1 MKVVSFNDSIRP
13 IHSERL
19 TAMAT
24 EVVHDHAE
32 QRYVISL
39 DDQPA
44 GSLSYQING
53 DKIEFVSTFVNPA
66 LRGKNLA
73 AIVTKHALD
82 EVRAEGKY
90 KVVPVC
96 SYTVKYFEMHP
107 DEKDLLA

>member
-1 MKVVSFNDSIRP
+1 
-13 IHSERL
+13 
-19 TAMAT
+19 MAT
-24 EVVHDHAE
+24 EVVHDQQE

-39 DDQPA
+39 DEQPA

-82 EVRAEGKY
+82 EGRSEGKY

>member
-1 MKVVSFNDSIRP
+1 
-13 IHSERL
+13 
-19 TAMAT
+19 MAT
-24 EVVHDHAE
+24 EVTHDRVE
-32 QRYVISL
+32 NRYEISL
-39 DDQPA
+39 DGKPA

-82 EVRAEGKY
+82 EVREEGKY
-90 KVVPVC
+90 KVVPIC

-107 DEKDLLA
+107 DESDLLA